1 MRENGLRPARIRIDE
16 KTGFPVVEGGEEKVE
31 GEDEEMDEESDDDT
45 RKSRRSVFISLLLT
59 DDFVCITAR
68 PETIKRPRGETAEQK
83 KARKE
88 GVKQERASRRAEKK
102 TTKETFG
109 NEFKRQKRIAGKAV
123 AGGAAADIR
132 VGEGVR
138 RLA

>member
-1 MRENGLRPARIRIDE
+1 MRRAMMALVSFEKHSQTLHFVTHRLAPA
-16 KTGFPVVEGGEEKVE
+16 
-31 GEDEEMDEESDDDT
+31 
-45 RKSRRSVFISLLLT
+45 
-59 DDFVCITAR
+59 AR

-88 GVKQERASRRAEKK
+88 AVKQERASRRAEKK
-102 TTKETFG
+102 STKETFG

-123 AGGAAADIR
+123 AGGAAADIK